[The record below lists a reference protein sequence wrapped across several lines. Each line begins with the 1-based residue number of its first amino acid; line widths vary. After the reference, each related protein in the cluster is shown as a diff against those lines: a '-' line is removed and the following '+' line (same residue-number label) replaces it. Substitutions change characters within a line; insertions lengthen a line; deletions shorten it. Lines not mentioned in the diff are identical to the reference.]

1 VAKCSIATTES
12 FKDPYGQY
20 HNITDWHS
28 IVMWRGLAE
37 LAEKYLH
44 KGSLIYL
51 EGKLKNRTF
60 EDKDG
65 QKRTVTE
72 IIAESFL
79 MLDKVNSK
87 CLHSSKGLFYCVYPT
102 ISLYNCQKMK
112 IFKVI
117 HKGQSR
123 IKIDFPYNQHFTA
136 IIKQIKDARWS
147 QQLNAWHIPDDK
159 SSFYRLKTLSKALGS
174 LNNIQRGIYKIFFML
189 PYKRQVL
196 PKMLQ
201 SIR

>member
-1 VAKCSIATTES
+1 MKGLNKVTLIGNLGSDPRIQNLDGGIKVAKCSIATTES

-28 IVMWRGLAE
+28 IVMWRGLAD

-79 MLDKVNSK
+79 MLDKVNS
-87 CLHSSKGLFYCVYPT
+87 
-102 ISLYNCQKMK
+102 
-112 IFKVI
+112 
-117 HKGQSR
+117 
-123 IKIDFPYNQHFTA
+123 
-136 IIKQIKDARWS
+136 
-147 QQLNAWHIPDDK
+147 
-159 SSFYRLKTLSKALGS
+159 
-174 LNNIQRGIYKIFFML
+174 
-189 PYKRQVL
+189 
-196 PKMLQ
+196 
-201 SIR
+201 

>member
-1 VAKCSIATTES
+1 MKGLNKVTLIGNLGSDPRIQHLDGGIKVAKCSIATTES

-79 MLDKVNSK
+79 MLDKVNS
-87 CLHSSKGLFYCVYPT
+87 
-102 ISLYNCQKMK
+102 
-112 IFKVI
+112 
-117 HKGQSR
+117 
-123 IKIDFPYNQHFTA
+123 
-136 IIKQIKDARWS
+136 
-147 QQLNAWHIPDDK
+147 
-159 SSFYRLKTLSKALGS
+159 
-174 LNNIQRGIYKIFFML
+174 
-189 PYKRQVL
+189 
-196 PKMLQ
+196 
-201 SIR
+201 